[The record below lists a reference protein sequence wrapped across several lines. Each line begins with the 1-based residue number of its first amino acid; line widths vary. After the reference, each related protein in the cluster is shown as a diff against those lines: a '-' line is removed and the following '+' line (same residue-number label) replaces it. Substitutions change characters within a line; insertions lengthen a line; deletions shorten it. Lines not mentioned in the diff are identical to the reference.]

1 MIFKD
6 ENINEDVGHLEEIPL
21 IPPTKLMANSQVDD
35 QIFTGDQP
43 TVERAINV
51 IASVANGFTRH
62 RSSDWRLV
70 CSCKAS
76 LGSNFRQHLN

>member
-1 MIFKD
+1 MKISMKMSAILKKF
-6 ENINEDVGHLEEIPL
+6 HSYLPQ
-21 IPPTKLMANSQVDD
+21 MANSQVDD
-35 QIFTGDQP
+35 QIFSGDQP

-62 RSSDWRLV
+62 QSSDWRLV

-76 LGSNFRQHLN
+76 LGSNFRWHLN